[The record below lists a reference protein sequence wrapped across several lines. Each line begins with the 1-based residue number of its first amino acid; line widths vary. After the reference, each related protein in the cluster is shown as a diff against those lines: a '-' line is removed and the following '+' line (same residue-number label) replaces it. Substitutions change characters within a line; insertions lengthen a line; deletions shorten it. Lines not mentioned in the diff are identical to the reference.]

1 MAHAARRPSKAT
13 VNYAEKFS
21 QPLFQIP
28 FGLSQ
33 EIIKTITI
41 KCKIFPINFSTF
53 I

>member
-1 MAHAARRPSKAT
+1 MQQEGQVRLT